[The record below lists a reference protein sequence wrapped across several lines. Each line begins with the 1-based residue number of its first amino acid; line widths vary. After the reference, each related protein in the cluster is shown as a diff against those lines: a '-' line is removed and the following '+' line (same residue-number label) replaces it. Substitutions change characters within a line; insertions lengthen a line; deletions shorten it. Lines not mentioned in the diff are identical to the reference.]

1 MCLCSASFPRSA
13 KKLEEHM
20 SQLDK
25 FHDQAAD
32 LKAYFDG
39 RGEMTLECLVRTGR
53 VADSDLCSC
62 SGRVV

>member
-1 MCLCSASFPRSA
+1 
-13 KKLEEHM
+13 M